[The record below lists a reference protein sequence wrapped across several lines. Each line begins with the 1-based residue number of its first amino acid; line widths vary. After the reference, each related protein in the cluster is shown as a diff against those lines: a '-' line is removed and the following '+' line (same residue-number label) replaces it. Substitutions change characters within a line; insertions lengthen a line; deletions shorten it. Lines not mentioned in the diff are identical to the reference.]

1 MDWRV
6 RMRRDE
12 LELRRMI
19 RGLAEM
25 RGSDP
30 LVVAAR
36 EKALRCLARK
46 VTRMRTLVEDCISGR
61 NAYEQSVME
70 YRVRIEFPLYS
81 HLGSLTRI
89 TPGYIDWFCA

>member
-12 LELRRMI
+12 LELRRI
-19 RGLAEM
+19 VRSLAKM

-30 LVVAAR
+30 EAAASR
-36 EKALRCLARK
+36 EKALRVLARK
-46 VTRMRTLVEDCISGR
+46 IARMRAFVEDCASGR

-81 HLGSLTRI
+81 HLGSLSRI
-89 TPGYIDWFCA
+89 APGYVDWFCA

>member
-1 MDWRV
+1 
-6 RMRRDE
+6 MRRDE
-12 LELRRMI
+12 LELRRLV
-19 RGLAEM
+19 RSLAEL

-30 LVVAAR
+30 RVVADR
-36 EKALRCLARK
+36 ERTLRSLARK
-46 VTRMRTLVEDCISGR
+46 IARMRALVEDCISGR

-89 TPGYIDWFCA
+89 TSGFMDWFCA